1 MFHNNMVR
9 SALVVAAA
17 LAAVSTTNVAGVAS
31 AATPLAIGTVAVTNV
46 GAQAGAPVP
55 AETVKKG
62 ARITG
67 ADRSKLAGELTAKY

>member
-31 AATPLAIGTVAVTNV
+31 AATPLAVGTVAVTN
-46 GAQAGAPVP
+46 GGTLAGDPVP

-62 ARITG
+62 ARITS
-67 ADRSKLAGELTAKY
+67 ADRAK